1 MDDTENADP
10 RVGIEV
16 QGRYRILS
24 RIADG
29 SMGVVYR
36 AERLQLGRHVA
47 IKFLH
52 ASYAADSQFIQRFE
66 RETRVMSKLSHPH
79 CVSVI
84 DFGVEGAPYVVM
96 EYVSGRTLRALLEDG
111 PVSVE
116 RALHITRQILGALAH
131 AHSQDIVHRDIKPAN
146 IMLTEATGTGDHVR
160 ILDFGLATLRGAVSS
175 DLSQS
180 QIVVGTPNYMS
191 PEQSMAIK
199 VDGRSDLYSTGVVL
213 FELLTGQKPY
223 SADDTFEL
231 LTLHRTAPIPKL
243 AEAAPDAD
251 FPRGLQGVIDRVLA
265 KQPEDRY
272 ATAIEM
278 AQALDEATRPRS
290 AAAAAGSGTSD
301 ASVIAYA
308 PTESF
313 AAQKDRGGGLGFL
326 GTLFVLALLGG
337 GAYAGW
343 RYWQEREAEG
353 QGAARDPIAA
363 PVPMEKAATPAT
375 PTDVAPAPTAAVMT
389 FDAASLAPD
398 AGAVGAAAPALDAG
412 AALAAGALDAGA
424 ADEQADEPPLPAEEQ
439 EEPVEPVAEAEAEA
453 DVAEPTTAEAAT
465 VAAPPEPEPEPD
477 TTAPAP
483 APVTAR
489 RPNPVD
495 TVSEAVAL
503 IRAGKREQAIRA
515 LLAIKK
521 KNPRSAYVPYL
532 LGNLYFSKRWW
543 TVGMDYYYA
552 AIAKNRLYR
561 GKRILNTNVIR
572 ALGDRRTSRKASR
585 LFTRS
590 IGRSALPYLRRAARS
605 DRNPKVRRAA
615 AYLVR
620 RLSRRR

>member
-1 MDDTENADP
+1 MEDTENADP
-10 RVGIEV
+10 RVGSEV

-96 EYVSGRTLRALLEDG
+96 EYVSGRTLRGLLEDG
-111 PVSVE
+111 PISVE

-191 PEQSMAIK
+191 PEQSMANK

-223 SADDTFEL
+223 MADDTFEL

-265 KQPEDRY
+265 KAPEDRY
-272 ATAIEM
+272 ASAIEM
-278 AQALDEATRPRS
+278 AQALDEATRPR
-290 AAAAAGSGTSD
+290 AGAGTSD

-313 AAQKDRGGGLGFL
+313 AVHRDRHGGLGFF
-326 GTLFVLALLGG
+326 GTLLVLALLGG
-337 GAYAGW
+337 AGYAGW

-363 PVPMEKAATPAT
+363 AVPMEQAAAPAT
-375 PTDVAPAPTAAVMT
+375 PTDVAPAPAAAVMT
-389 FDAASLAPD
+389 FDAASVAPD
-398 AGAVGAAAPALDAG
+398 AGVAVPALDGG
-412 AALAAGALDAGA
+412 AALAATALDAGA

-439 EEPVEPVAEAEAEA
+439 DEPVEPVAEAEAEA

-465 VAAPPEPEPEPD
+465 VAAPPEPEPEPEPEPA
-477 TTAPAP
+477 TTAPAR

-495 TVSEAVAL
+495 TVPEAVAL

-521 KNPRSAYVPYL
+521 KAPRSAYVPYL

-543 TVGMDYYYA
+543 TVGMDYYRS
-552 AIAKNRLYR
+552 AIAKNGLYR

-572 ALGDRRTSRKASR
+572 ALGDRRTAGKASR
-585 LFTRS
+585 LFTGS
-590 IGRSALPYLRRAARS
+590 IRRAALPYLRRAARS

>member
-1 MDDTENADP
+1 MDDTENEDP
-10 RVGIEV
+10 RVGNEV

-52 ASYAADSQFIQRFE
+52 ASYAADAQFIQRFE

-111 PVSVE
+111 PVTVE

-191 PEQSMAIK
+191 PEQSMANK

-231 LTLHRTAPIPKL
+231 LTLHRTAPVPKL
-243 AEAAPDAD
+243 SEAAPDAD
-251 FPRGLQGVIDRVLA
+251 FPRGLQDVIDRVLA
-265 KQPEDRY
+265 KRPEDRY

-278 AQALDEATRPRS
+278 AQALDEATRPR
-290 AAAAAGSGTSD
+290 AAAAAGSMASD

-313 AAQKDRGGGLGFL
+313 AAQREHRGGLGFF
-326 GTLFVLALLGG
+326 GTLVVLGLLGG

-353 QGAARDPIAA
+353 QRASRDPIAA
-363 PVPMEKAATPAT
+363 PSPME
-375 PTDVAPAPTAAVMT
+375 
-389 FDAASLAPD
+389 
-398 AGAVGAAAPALDAG
+398 
-412 AALAAGALDAGA
+412 
-424 ADEQADEPPLPAEEQ
+424 
-439 EEPVEPVAEAEAEA
+439 
-453 DVAEPTTAEAAT
+453 EAAT
-465 VAAPPEPEPEPD
+465 
-477 TTAPAP
+477 
-483 APVTAR
+483 R
-489 RPNPVD
+489 
-495 TVSEAVAL
+495 
-503 IRAGKREQAIRA
+503 
-515 LLAIKK
+515 
-521 KNPRSAYVPYL
+521 
-532 LGNLYFSKRWW
+532 
-543 TVGMDYYYA
+543 
-552 AIAKNRLYR
+552 
-561 GKRILNTNVIR
+561 
-572 ALGDRRTSRKASR
+572 
-585 LFTRS
+585 
-590 IGRSALPYLRRAARS
+590 
-605 DRNPKVRRAA
+605 
-615 AYLVR
+615 
-620 RLSRRR
+620 